1 MSDIVDEDIALFLDE
16 DITKTQTQNWNRL
29 DKTTKL
35 VKIRTYLE
43 NIDVDDIAIDE
54 VEINRVVEY
63 LQTCIDRKRMA
74 NTKEVEYDTKLSKIT
89 AIRDVAYNS
98 DQKNFTIRR
107 RPAQLFTHSKTVKH
121 EKKRA

>member
-1 MSDIVDEDIALFLDE
+1 MSDIVGKEIAFFLDE
-16 DITKTQTQNWNRL
+16 DITRTHTQTWNRL

-35 VKIRTYLE
+35 VKIREYLE
-43 NIDVDDIAIDE
+43 NIDGDISIDGAE
-54 VEINRVVEY
+54 VNRVVDY
-63 LQTCIDRKRMA
+63 LRSCIDRKRMA
-74 NTKEVEYDTKLSKIT
+74 NTKEVEYDTKLSKIV